1 MIFYIGIMARIFEI
15 AKDGLIKIDETCS
28 IRERTLNITSA
39 GLTKAIELD
48 QYYEVHQFFAEVFY
62 TGCTAVLKAGIAFAE
77 EEEEEGEPEQTL

>member
-1 MIFYIGIMARIFEI
+1 MARIFEI